1 MRALIRKLSKY
12 LAYAAAAAVMLLA
25 LLVGVARLLLPLV
38 PDYQEDI
45 RAWASQATGF
55 EVQFEFISASWPI
68 AGPEIR
74 FLDVTIQS
82 PDDLQPIFV
91 ADSLNIGVSVVRLLR
106 DRQVT
111 VSRVGIENTNVV
123 LLQTEEREF
132 LVQGRP
138 LADFLPERDP
148 DDPLEVPDI
157 DIQLRDV
164 GIAYRNLGRDDPMME
179 FRVDSFDLR
188 LRGDAACSLDGDI
201 QLPVRFG
208 ERATVSLDLPIDV
221 LRGGLTGPADD
232 AVIAPVEWSVYVG
245 GEALKMAGLLEYGLD
260 MPTPVA
266 DMDGNLVVWAE
277 FEGREPT
284 GVTAELDFSDAEF
297 RTDAANSDRYEA
309 ISGRV
314 EWARVGGGWV
324 LAGSDMNLR
333 RVGLFAPRTEFS
345 VTSKSAGGGAGRQLL
360 ASVDFMR
367 LDDWY
372 PLVRAFVS
380 EDLRRDM
387 LPASVSGDISDFR
400 LDALLISDEER
411 EFDVE
416 VRFEDIGVVGLPA
429 GEGLTGVT
437 GTVVAD
443 EAGGRLQLDSEQAA
457 LTIPKLFAVPLAAD
471 ALEGFLVW
479 RATPDGVRVLSDN
492 ISVRIPIGEASSR
505 FELTLPS
512 NGESPFL
519 DLTATAQVN
528 SAPGVLDY
536 LPLNRFTDKL
546 SGWLRRSILAGRI
559 TGADIA
565 IRGPL
570 RRFPFAGGDGVF
582 RVVVDVA
589 DGKLDYAPEWP
600 EVENLT
606 AQLVFDGVS
615 FATRSNSA
623 NYGGLFLQN
632 ADVRIPNLRK
642 GMLSVTGPQTATFDQ
657 VLGFLRASPLADA
670 VGPILDRVGGAG
682 NLSADVEF
690 LLPIKRPKEYDLRL
704 DIDTEDAQLS
714 LQRVDFDLTRIT
726 GSLTVRNTKFYADD
740 LTAELLGEP
749 VTVSLRP
756 AEAGGSYAQFITMRG
771 ITPVRSW
778 IDVLN
783 LPQADRFD
791 GAPAWQALTMIPA
804 RREGEGE
811 DKTPL
816 KIVVRSDLVGVESRL
831 PAPLA
836 KTADVTRALEL
847 GIAWPDEESLEI
859 TGRLAGDLNW
869 ALQLEAVDGRLRVE
883 RGNVHAGTAAALLP
897 LEPGVA
903 LTGHVGFIRLDDWL
917 ALADGGADPNWQE
930 LYRSA
935 ELRADRLAIFGQ
947 QFPGV
952 SLDARRAGRTWK
964 IAVDGPNL
972 AGDITLPPDSNND
985 DPIVLDLERMWLVES
1000 DPGDRTDGDP
1010 REVPPVSISAD
1021 EFVLGKLRFGS
1032 LTASMRSTPYGLEV
1046 EPINIVGPTF
1056 TIEGNAA
1063 WLVSPNDDSVQQS
1076 RMRLALRGTDIEAV
1090 LASFGYQPVIEGES
1104 VAANADLS
1112 WTGAP
1117 NAEFLYR
1124 ADGRFSVDMQK
1135 GALLS
1140 LEPGGGRLLG
1150 ILSVTA
1156 LPRRLALDF
1165 RDVTDEG
1172 LRFDTLRGD
1181 FTLDTG
1187 NVYTCN
1193 LGLEGSVADM
1203 GIVGRTGLRDED
1215 YDQLAVVR
1223 PHVSTFAGA
1232 RRRGRRRTRG
1242 RRCDV
1247 AVLAGISQTA
1257 QPAR

>member
-1 MRALIRKLSKY
+1 I
-12 LAYAAAAAVMLLA
+12 
-25 LLVGVARLLLPLV
+25 
-38 PDYQEDI
+38 
-45 RAWASQATGF
+45 
-55 EVQFEFISASWPI
+55 
-68 AGPEIR
+68 
-74 FLDVTIQS
+74 
-82 PDDLQPIFV
+82 
-91 ADSLNIGVSVVRLLR
+91 
-106 DRQVT
+106 
-111 VSRVGIENTNVV
+111 
-123 LLQTEEREF
+123 
-132 LVQGRP
+132 
-138 LADFLPERDP
+138 
-148 DDPLEVPDI
+148 
-157 DIQLRDV
+157 
-164 GIAYRNLGRDDPMME
+164 
-179 FRVDSFDLR
+179 
-188 LRGDAACSLDGDI
+188 
-201 QLPVRFG
+201 
-208 ERATVSLDLPIDV
+208 
-221 LRGGLTGPADD
+221 
-232 AVIAPVEWSVYVG
+232 
-245 GEALKMAGLLEYGLD
+245 
-260 MPTPVA
+260 
-266 DMDGNLVVWAE
+266 
-277 FEGREPT
+277 
-284 GVTAELDFSDAEF
+284 
-297 RTDAANSDRYEA
+297 
-309 ISGRV
+309 
-314 EWARVGGGWV
+314 
-324 LAGSDMNLR
+324 
-333 RVGLFAPRTEFS
+333 
-345 VTSKSAGGGAGRQLL
+345 
-360 ASVDFMR
+360 
-367 LDDWY
+367 
-372 PLVRAFVS
+372 
-380 EDLRRDM
+380 
-387 LPASVSGDISDFR
+387 
-400 LDALLISDEER
+400 
-411 EFDVE
+411 
-416 VRFEDIGVVGLPA
+416 RFEDIGVVGLPA
-429 GEGLTGVT
+429 GEGLIGVT

-457 LTIPKLFAVPLAAD
+457 LTMPKLFEVPLAAD

-492 ISVRIPIGEASSR
+492 ISVRLPIGEASSR

-536 LPLNRFTDKL
+536 LPLNRFSDKL
-546 SGWLRRSILAGRI
+546 SGWLRRSILAGRVA
-559 TGADIA
+559 GADIE

-589 DGKLDYAPEWP
+589 DGKLDYAPGWP
-600 EVENLT
+600 EVENLN
-606 AQLVFDGVS
+606 AQLVFDGAS

-623 NYGGLFLQN
+623 NYGGLYLQD
-632 ADVRIPNLRK
+632 ADVRIPNLRE

-682 NLSADVEF
+682 NLSADAEF

-714 LQRVDFDLTRIT
+714 LQRLNFDLTRIT
-726 GSLTVRNTKFYADD
+726 GSLTVRNTRFYADG

-756 AEAGGSYAQFITMRG
+756 AEAGGAYAQFITMSG

-791 GAPAWQALTMIPA
+791 GAPSWQALTMIPA
-804 RREGEGE
+804 RREGEE
-811 DKTPL
+811 KTPL

-836 KTADVTRALEL
+836 KTADVARAFEL

-859 TGRLAGDLNW
+859 IGRFAGDVNW
-869 ALQLEAVDGRLRVE
+869 ALLLDAASGRWRVE
-883 RGNVHAGTAAALLP
+883 RGNVHAGTAAALMP

-917 ALADGGADPNWQE
+917 ALADGGADSNWQE

-952 SLDARRAGRTWK
+952 GLDARREGRTWK

-972 AGDITLPPDSNND
+972 AGDIMLPPESNND
-985 DPIVLDLERMWLVES
+985 SPIVLDLERMWLVES

-1010 REVPPVSISAD
+1010 REVPPVSITAD

-1056 TIEGNAA
+1056 TVEGNAA

-1076 RMRLALRGTDIEAV
+1076 RLRLALRGTDIEAV
-1090 LASFGYQPVIEGES
+1090 LDSFGYQPVIEGET
-1104 VAANADLS
+1104 VAANVDLS
-1112 WTGAP
+1112 WAGAP

-1124 ADGRFSVDMQK
+1124 ADGSFSVDMQK

-1172 LRFDTLRGD
+1172 LGFDTLRGD
-1181 FTLDTG
+1181 FTLDAG

-1223 PHVSTFAGA
+1223 PHVSNLFALGGAVVAGPAAGA
-1232 RRRGRRRTRG
+1232 
-1242 RRCDV
+1242 
-1247 AVLAGISQTA
+1247 AMLLFSQVFRKPLSQLGESFYLVSGSWDDPVVKQLQGSELNVSPLKNCETYLEDALTA
-1257 QPAR
+1257 SGDE